1 MNDQFAAFAF
11 TAITAAV
18 LLSLALACWICE
30 RGLQTPTREDFEGG
44 EDL

>member
-18 LLSLALACWICE
+18 MLALALACWITD
-30 RGLQTPTREDFEGG
+30 RDGQTPTRKDFEAGD
-44 EDL
+44 DL